1 MKKIFNKNLI
11 GVAIITAISFNAYAE
26 VNDFNT
32 SYQTKDIEERYVE
45 NPYALFIRADKMMNE
60 DNPDYVSALALFEK
74 SSKLGIAEASHN
86 AGFIYYNGL
95 GGIEKNIKKAAA
107 FFLIS
112 AESGIVESQ
121 MLLGNA
127 FVSGEELKVNTEQA
141 YKWFYRAA
149 KQDVLEAKY
158 YIANMIFFGKGTGM
172 DTDLGLKILEEVAV
186 ETQNRKIFFEIGEI
200 HRKGFNSPRNYTLAL
215 ENHEK
220 AAQLGFIESQR
231 ITADLYKYGRGAKH
245 NNEKALYWYTKAA
258 LSNDTLSMA
267 NVADMHLYG
276 QGTDKDVEEAEKW
289 YHMGSEASNPHSLYQ
304 LASIYMKNQH
314 GVEPDYTKA
323 IGFYHKAVN
332 VGHKEAI
339 RELAI
344 IYRKGVDDILDA
356 DHFKYTDLMNLYYKA
371 AEETTENSFNMF
383 VFKDDQ
389 DELKNQQALFNKT
402 SFEKHLK

>member
-1 MKKIFNKNLI
+1 MKKIFNKKLI
-11 GVAIITAISFNAYAE
+11 GITIMTAMSMNIYAE

-32 SYQTKDIEERYVE
+32 SYKTKDIEERYIE
-45 NPYALFIRADKMMNE
+45 NPYALFVRADNIMKSE
-60 DNPDYVSALALFEK
+60 NPDYVSALKLFEK

-86 AGFIYYNGL
+86 AAFIYYNGL
-95 GGIEKNIKKAAA
+95 GAIEKDLKKAAA
-107 FFLIS
+107 LFLIS
-112 AESGIVESQ
+112 ADVGIVESQ
-121 MLLGNA
+121 MLLGHL
-127 FVSGEELKVNTEQA
+127 FISGEELKVNTEQA

-149 KQDVLEAKY
+149 KQGVLEAKY
-158 YIANMIFFGKGTGM
+158 YIANMIFYGKGTGM
-172 DTDLGLKILEEVAV
+172 DTDLGLKVLEEVAT

-220 AAQLGFIESQR
+220 AAQLGFIKSQR

-258 LSNDTLSMA
+258 LANDTLSIA
-267 NVADMHLYG
+267 TVADMHLYG
-276 QGTDKDVEEAEKW
+276 QGTDKDVVQAEKW
-289 YHMGSEASNPHSLYQ
+289 YKKGAESSNPHSLYQ
-304 LASIYMKNQH
+304 LASIYMKNEH
-314 GVEPDYTKA
+314 GVEPDYGKA

-332 VGHKEAI
+332 VGHKEAM

-344 IYRKGVDDILDA
+344 IYRKGVDEVLES
-356 DHFKYTDLMNLYYKA
+356 DHFKYTDLMNLYYKP
-371 AEETTENSFNMF
+371 EEKTTTKSFDMF

-389 DELKNQQALFNKT
+389 DELKVQQALFNKT